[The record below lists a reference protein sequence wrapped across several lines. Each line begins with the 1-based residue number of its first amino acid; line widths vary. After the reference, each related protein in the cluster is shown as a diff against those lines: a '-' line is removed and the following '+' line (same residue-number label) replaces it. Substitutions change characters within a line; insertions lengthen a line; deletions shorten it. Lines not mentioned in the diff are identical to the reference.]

1 MQYIIKPYEI
11 QDIPPLTK
19 LWNEIVLQH
28 DSFPQSQPLRPA
40 EAKDFFAMQTITACA
55 FAETNGKRQMAGFYI
70 LHPNNPGHC
79 SHIANASYGVAAS
92 FRGQGLGRLLVE
104 HSLETARGHGFRAL
118 QFNAVVAE
126 NHAAIQ
132 LYLKLGFRIIGQIKE
147 GYCKQDGSFVDTV
160 LFIKELA

>member
-1 MQYIIKPYEI
+1 MQYIIKPYQI
-11 QDIPPLTK
+11 QDIPALTK

-28 DSFPQSQPLRPA
+28 DSFPQAQPFSQE
-40 EAKDFFAMQTITACA
+40 EAMDFFALQTITACA

-70 LHPNNPGHC
+70 LHPNNAGHC
-79 SHIANASYGVAAS
+79 SHIANASYGVSAP
-92 FRGQGLGRLLVE
+92 FRGQGLGRALVE
-104 HSLETARGHGFRAL
+104 HSLVTACNHGFRAL

-147 GYCKQDGSFVDTV
+147 GYRKQDGSYVDTV